1 MTSSFL
7 RRPNGVGPRIAP
19 EARGLQKGASKE
31 GEPMLLTP
39 SGTETRVYQ
48 FVRQRDSLRATA
60 EEIAEQVGGDVHDTR
75 LALDEL
81 VARNELRRFERPGAA
96 AVYWS

>member
-1 MTSSFL
+1 
-7 RRPNGVGPRIAP
+7 
-19 EARGLQKGASKE
+19 
-31 GEPMLLTP
+31 MLLTP
-39 SGTETRVYQ
+39 FGTETRVYQ
-48 FVRQRDSLRATA
+48 YVRQHDSLRATA
-60 EEIAEQVGGDVHDTR
+60 EEIAAEVGGDAEDIR